1 MSALTFL
8 ARWSFSKKKPMDA
21 FKHFLEMDAGA
32 SVRRAPH
39 LKERKYIH
47 VEISEN
53 FKKQEENRKLL
64 RLEQLKTK
72 KILL

>member
-1 MSALTFL
+1 
-8 ARWSFSKKKPMDA
+8 MDA

>member
-1 MSALTFL
+1 MSALAIL

-32 SVRRAPH
+32 SVRQAPH
-39 LKERKYIH
+39 QKDRKYIH

-53 FKKQEENRKLL
+53 FKKQE
-64 RLEQLKTK
+64 
-72 KILL
+72 

>member
-1 MSALTFL
+1 MSALAIL

-32 SVRRAPH
+32 SVRQAPH
-39 LKERKYIH
+39 QKDRKYIH

-53 FKKQEENRKLL
+53 FKKQ
-64 RLEQLKTK
+64 
-72 KILL
+72 